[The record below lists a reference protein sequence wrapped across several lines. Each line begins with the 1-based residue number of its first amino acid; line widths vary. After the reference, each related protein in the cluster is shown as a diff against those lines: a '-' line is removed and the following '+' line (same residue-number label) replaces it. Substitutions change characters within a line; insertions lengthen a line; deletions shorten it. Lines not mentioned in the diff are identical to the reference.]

1 MEGRRLCR
9 LAALWCLFLGNLLP
23 MPGCGQN
30 VSSVPFSS
38 DTGNLSSWT
47 NGSIVT
53 STEDSNITTPHFNVS
68 SSTPPELLALTTLGF
83 LNTTTTQSTDHVTNI
98 SNGIPSLSSPTAKL
112 VEANQSIPNDV
123 KAMNFT
129 SWDTSSPNSTVT
141 ETSQSETQGPTAP
154 QPQSSTL
161 STLEPM
167 ERRQETTPETGHE
180 AITEESIIK
189 STSTPTAA
197 DGRVLGVSSSTIT
210 TSGAVSST
218 LLVHSVKPVET
229 EQPANHHVQKAAVAE
244 MGDDGGDLPSMLE
257 STPIREDPL
266 MIAVIFIFTII
277 VGIVALMGFLRYRQH
292 SGRLQFRRL
301 QDLPMDDMMEDTPLS
316 LYSY

>member
-9 LAALWCLFLGNLLP
+9 LAALWCLFAGNLLP
-23 MPGCGQN
+23 MPGYGQN
-30 VSSVPFSS
+30 LASVPSSS

-47 NGSIVT
+47 NGSIAT
-53 STEDSNITTPHFNVS
+53 STEDSNITVTSHFNVS

-83 LNTTTTQSTDHVTNI
+83 LNTTTTQSTDRVTNS
-98 SNGIPSLSSPTAKL
+98 SNGIPSLPNPTTKL
-112 VEANQSIPNDV
+112 VEANQSVLNDT
-123 KAMNFT
+123 KAINFT
-129 SWDTSSPNSTVT
+129 SWETSSPNSTVT
-141 ETSQSETQGPTAP
+141 ETSQSEMQGPTAP

-167 ERRQETTPETGHE
+167 KRRQETTPVTDHE

-189 STSTPTAA
+189 STSAPTAA

-210 TSGAVSST
+210 TSGVVSST
-218 LLVHSVKPVET
+218 LLDHNVKPVKT
-229 EQPANHHVQKAAVAE
+229 EQPANHVQKAAVAE
-244 MGDDGGDLPSMLE
+244 MGGDGEDLPNMLE
-257 STPIREDPL
+257 TTSIREDPL